1 MMKPSDNNVENWIEE
16 IHREHYDSFLR
27 YAQVCFRI
35 FGRGVVHRA
44 EDAVQLTYEKVWM
57 KKEELL
63 TKDDPIAWFYAVLK
77 NTVRELSRDDMRWQ
91 MHMNQIVVLMVTT
104 GGTEFVLR
112 AELKSM
118 MIHVGDARQP
128 HKEGSWKK
136 MQNKKNFLKKNVNKC
151 HPKVTYEVEEVL
163 GNDIKS

>member
-1 MMKPSDNNVENWIEE
+1 M
-16 IHREHYDSFLR
+16 
-27 YAQVCFRI
+27 
-35 FGRGVVHRA
+35 HRA

-118 MIHVGDARQP
+118 MTDEELQLMKRLYINGQTYDEVSADMGV
-128 HKEGSWKK
+128 KK
-136 MQNKKNFLKKNVNKC
+136 STLAMRVNRIKKRI
-151 HPKVTYEVEEVL
+151 VEE
-163 GNDIKS
+163 NAE

>member
-44 EDAVQLTYEKVWM
+44 EDAFQLTYEKVWM

-118 MIHVGDARQP
+118 MTDEEFQLMKRLYINGQTYDEVSADMGV
-128 HKEGSWKK
+128 KK
-136 MQNKKNFLKKNVNKC
+136 STLAMRVNRIKKRI
-151 HPKVTYEVEEVL
+151 VEE
-163 GNDIKS
+163 NAE